1 MDIQNQTKNDYPVHH
16 EDVEIHPRGA
26 NIKKCELCEDM
37 KKLTQKDEFSTQTI
51 YLKMEENSF
60 HLVCERTFES
70 KWHCATTNIKI
81 TNCPCCGRKL

>member
-26 NIKKCELCEDM
+26 NIKKCELCEEM
-37 KKLTQKDEFSTQTI
+37 KKLTQKDGFSTQTI
-51 YLKMEENSF
+51 SLKLEENSW
-60 HLVCERTFES
+60 HLYVERVFD
-70 KWHCATTNIKI
+70 KWQKSITNIKI